1 MEARMPRKLHAL
13 VFAALSLTLLGP
25 AAAAEDAEEAIR
37 SQLDR
42 FEEAFNAGKGAEVG
56 AFYTQD
62 AIAFPPG
69 SPRVEGREAIGKLW
83 QSVID
88 SGAKDLQLEALEVG
102 EGSEK
107 TAYEVGRVMLT
118 TPDGPAEGKY
128 IVIWKLDE
136 DGAWRLHRDIW
147 NMNAE

>member
-1 MEARMPRKLHAL
+1 MSGKLPVLFLACVL
-13 VFAALSLTLLGP
+13 ATGLP
-25 AAAAEDAEEAIR
+25 AIAAEDAEKAIR
-37 SQLDR
+37 TQLDR
-42 FEEAFNAGKGAEVG
+42 FEEAFNAGNGEAVG
-56 AFYTQD
+56 VFYTQD

-102 EGSEK
+102 EGPDK
-107 TAYEVGRVMLT
+107 MAYEVGRVMLT
-118 TPDGPAEGKY
+118 TPEGPAEGKY
-128 IVIWKLDE
+128 IVLWKQDD
-136 DGAWRLHRDIW
+136 DGTWRLHRDIW

>member
-1 MEARMPRKLHAL
+1 MTGKLL
-13 VFAALSLTLLGP
+13 VGFAAFVIAAIPP
-25 AAAAEDAEEAIR
+25 AVAAEKAEQAIR

-56 AFYTQD
+56 AFYTED

-83 QSVID
+83 QSVVD
-88 SGAKDLQLEALEVG
+88 SGAKDLQLEALEIG
-102 EGSEK
+102 EGPDK
-107 TAYEVGRVMLT
+107 MAYEVGRVMLT
-118 TPDGPAEGKY
+118 TADGPAEGKY
-128 IVIWKLDE
+128 IVLWKQDA

>member
-1 MEARMPRKLHAL
+1 MTGKLL
-13 VFAALSLTLLGP
+13 VGFAAFVIAAIPP
-25 AAAAEDAEEAIR
+25 AVAAEKAEQAIR

-56 AFYTQD
+56 AFYTED

-88 SGAKDLQLEALEVG
+88 SGAKDLQLEALEIG
-102 EGSEK
+102 EGPDK
-107 TAYEVGRVMLT
+107 MAYEVGRVMLT
-118 TPDGPAEGKY
+118 TADGPAEGKY
-128 IVIWKLDE
+128 IVLWKQDA

>member
-1 MEARMPRKLHAL
+1 MPRKLHAL
-13 VFAALSLTLLGP
+13 VFAALSLTLVGP
-25 AAAAEDAEEAIR
+25 AAAAEDAEQAIR

-42 FEEAFNAGKGAEVG
+42 FEQAFNSGKGAEVG
-56 AFYTQD
+56 AFYTED

-102 EGSEK
+102 AGPESM
-107 TAYEVGRVMLT
+107 AYEVGRVTLT
-118 TPDGPAEGKY
+118 TPQGPAEGKY
-128 IVIWKLDE
+128 IVLWKQDT
-136 DGAWRLHRDIW
+136 DGTWRLHRDIW

>member
-1 MEARMPRKLHAL
+1 MPGKPL
-13 VFAALSLTLLGP
+13 VLLIACAVAVIP
-25 AAAAEDAEEAIR
+25 AATAVAEEADQAIR
-37 SQLDR
+37 AQLDR

-56 AFYTQD
+56 AFYTED

-102 EGSEK
+102 EGPDK
-107 TAYEVGRVMLT
+107 MAYEVGRVMLT
-118 TPDGPAEGKY
+118 TADGPVEGKY
-128 IVIWKLDE
+128 IVIWKQDN
-136 DGAWRLHRDIW
+136 DGTWRLHRDIW

>member
-1 MEARMPRKLHAL
+1 MPRKLHAL

-25 AAAAEDAEEAIR
+25 ATAAEDAEEAIR

-42 FEEAFNAGKGAEVG
+42 FEEAFNAGKGADVG

-102 EGSEK
+102 EGSED
-107 TAYEVGRVMLT
+107 ARQHECSGR
-118 TPDGPAEGKY
+118 DGEDRGHEGC
-128 IVIWKLDE
+128 E
-136 DGAWRLHRDIW
+136 ARRRPQRRRTRRRRPR
-147 NMNAE
+147 A

>member
-1 MEARMPRKLHAL
+1 MTGKLLVPFLACVLATAL
-13 VFAALSLTLLGP
+13 P
-25 AAAAEDAEEAIR
+25 AAAAEEAEQAI
-37 SQLDR
+37 STQLDR

-56 AFYTQD
+56 AFYTED

-102 EGSEK
+102 EGPEK
-107 TAYEVGRVMLT
+107 MAYEVGRVKLT

-128 IVIWKLDE
+128 IVLWKQDA
-136 DGAWRLHRDIW
+136 DGTWRLHRDIW

>member
-1 MEARMPRKLHAL
+1 MPRKLHAL

-25 AAAAEDAEEAIR
+25 ATAAEDAEEAIR

-42 FEEAFNAGKGAEVG
+42 FEEAFNAGKGADVG

-102 EGSEK
+102 EVQ
-107 TAYEVGRVMLT
+107 VGF
-118 TPDGPAEGKY
+118 GEAG
-128 IVIWKLDE
+128 LDPE
-136 DGAWRLHRDIW
+136 SGLQGCFGVRNVAAR
-147 NMNAE
+147 